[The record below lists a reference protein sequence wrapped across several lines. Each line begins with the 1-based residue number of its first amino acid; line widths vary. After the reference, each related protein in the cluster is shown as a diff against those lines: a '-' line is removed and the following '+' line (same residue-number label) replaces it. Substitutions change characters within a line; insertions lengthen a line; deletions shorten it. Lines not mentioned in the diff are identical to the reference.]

1 MVRVIFFVVAKPGC
15 KVAPLPLPVAL
26 DGHADNTTGKLATPS
41 GLFSLPNQSL
51 RRSPNSN
58 QLC

>member
-1 MVRVIFFVVAKPGC
+1 LQSGTAATARERILTQDIG
-15 KVAPLPLPVAL
+15 L
-26 DGHADNTTGKLATPS
+26 DGLADNTTGKQATAS